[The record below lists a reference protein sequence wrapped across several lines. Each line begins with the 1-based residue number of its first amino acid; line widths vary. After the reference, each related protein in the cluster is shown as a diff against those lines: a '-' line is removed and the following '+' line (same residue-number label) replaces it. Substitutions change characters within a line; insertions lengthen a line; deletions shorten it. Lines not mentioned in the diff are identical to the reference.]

1 MTHMASN
8 IQVATGL
15 LVTPL
20 KDEECCYLMYE
31 LLSYKSIS
39 TTHVS

>member
-20 KDEECCYLMYE
+20 KDEECSYLMYE
-31 LLSYKSIS
+31 CIVLLINFDN
-39 TTHVS
+39 TR